1 MNTLTL
7 ADLADADLVQ
17 TFQGSIWA
25 VTPRGV
31 FDFWAPSCDD
41 ELAEL
46 ETVLPYITA
55 WRESGRNG
63 TKLGRWH
70 NVGSAAVWQ
79 ELDVAE
85 YGLPEPDCKF
95 CGMVQ
100 S

>member
-25 VTPRGV
+25 VTPRWRGEIRKL
-31 FDFWAPSCDD
+31 DFWAPSCD
-41 ELAEL
+41 ERAEL
-46 ETVLPYITA
+46 ETVLPHITA

-63 TKLGRWH
+63 TKFGHWH
-70 NVGSAAVWQ
+70 NVGSAA
-79 ELDVAE
+79 
-85 YGLPEPDCKF
+85 
-95 CGMVQ
+95 